1 MLPSHP
7 MMHKQSIEQS
17 TGADGVVVTGA
28 GGVVVVAIVVVVGA
42 GVVVVVGGTVGGS
55 MQPQQPLS
63 GVARII
69 PWLTQSSGVRL
80 HTVVH
85 S

>member
-7 MMHKQSIEQS
+7 IMHRQSIEQS
-17 TGADGVVVTGA
+17 TGVDGLVVVGA
-28 GGVVVVAIVVVVGA
+28 GLVVVVFMLVVGA
-42 GVVVVVGGTVGGS
+42 GVVVVVGGTVGGAIH
-55 MQPQQPLS
+55 PQHPLS
-63 GVARII
+63 GCERII